1 MNIAASQ
8 TRRLAVSPYARRL
21 ARERDLPLET
31 FRGSGPGGRILAADV
46 LGYVPVAAPVNQ
58 PDVVAPA
65 ATLSFAASRIAAF
78 ATSIALGA
86 LRDLLAAL
94 ESSGKAFDIDDILL
108 RAACRAFV
116 ENPDAAKAAGAP
128 VALELAG
135 RQAVFT
141 AAPEMT
147 MTSLRTMRL
156 EGLADERDEKA
167 KPAALSLRLLPAS
180 DIRPVMM
187 PLLPDRSMRLT
198 ISLNTAGDHAECLLT
213 ADTASV
219 DEAAGAAW
227 LAALKSVIENP
238 LRLFV

>member
-1 MNIAASQ
+1 MNIAAAQ

-46 LGYVPVAAPVNQ
+46 LGFVPVAAPVNQ

-65 ATLSFAASRIAAF
+65 ATLSVAASRIAAF

-94 ESSGKAFDIDDILL
+94 ESSGNAFDIDDILL
-108 RAACRAFV
+108 RAAGRAFA
-116 ENPDAAKAAGAP
+116 DKTLISARARRARP

-156 EGLADERDEKA
+156 AGSGRR
-167 KPAALSLRLLPAS
+167 PRRLGE
-180 DIRPVMM
+180 
-187 PLLPDRSMRLT
+187 DRRHCPCDCCRRA
-198 ISLNTAGDHAECLLT
+198 ISG
-213 ADTASV
+213 
-219 DEAAGAAW
+219 
-227 LAALKSVIENP
+227 
-238 LRLFV
+238 R